1 MAKDP
6 LKELGSLIQAE
17 RERQGISIDQLA
29 LESRVSSKH
38 IQNIENANRANLP
51 EDTFLISFL
60 TKIMKALKIPNTEQ
74 LLSHYRVTEGD
85 YVLQSIIDIQEINSG
100 AGFTESKYFKIYHLY
115 IVFALFLLI
124 CLWVIFNKANED
136 FEYNPIESSESVEVK
151 KANDLFSIF
160 TAANKKVEESKKE
173 EKKPEETKNGTA
185 LAEEDLSKNG
195 QMLTSNGSATT
206 EAIEATDSQLTKPTE
221 DLPKRV
227 INRGSGGHNVRLY
240 VKDDAWVQV
249 IGVGSKKILFE
260 GDVSALNNSMLDLKD
275 DVGFV
280 LATGN
285 AGAFDVDVGSGSFK
299 LGQSGQLIKWFYPEA
314 AKTVYKT
321 WSQPQEEE

>member
-6 LKELGSLIQAE
+6 LKELGSLIRAE

-38 IQNIENANRANLP
+38 IQNIENANRTDLP

-60 TKIMKALKIPNTEQ
+60 TKVMKALKIPNTEQ
-74 LLSHYRVTEGD
+74 LLNQYRVTEGD

-124 CLWVIFNKANED
+124 CLWVVFNKANED
-136 FEYNPIESSESVEVK
+136 YEYNPIAGSESVEVK
-151 KANDLFSIF
+151 KSNDLFSIF
-160 TAANKKVEESKKE
+160 KATNQKIDEKKE
-173 EKKPEETKNGTA
+173 KVNEEKAKEETEANPEEGTVANGQTLTANGTIP
-185 LAEEDLSKNG
+185 AENIEENTDASKI
-195 QMLTSNGSATT
+195 Q
-206 EAIEATDSQLTKPTE
+206 E
-221 DLPKRV
+221 DLPKKV
-227 INRGSGGHNVRLY
+227 INRGSGGHNVKLY
-240 VKDDAWVQV
+240 IKDSAWVQV
-249 IGVGSKKILFE
+249 IGVGSKKILYE
-260 GDVSALNNSMLDLKD
+260 GDVSSLNTSIIDLKD

-299 LGQSGQLIKWFYPEA
+299 LGQSGQLIKWFYPES
-314 AKTVYKT
+314 AKAVYRT
-321 WSQPQEEE
+321 WSQPQEE